1 MPCLSRTIRR
11 LFLSDREKA
20 ISLAIL
26 MSGSAR
32 HPLVLRVRSGGC
44 ALVAPKL
51 AAPIAPSPVG

>member
-32 HPLVLRVRSGGC
+32 HPHVLRVRSGGC
-44 ALVAPKL
+44 ALAAPKL

>member
-32 HPLVLRVRSGGC
+32 HPHVLRVRSGGC